1 MSQQGPGEATPG
13 LGERIAGLRDRKGW
27 TQKTL
32 ADRAGCSVTYLSEI
46 EGGKNRNVS
55 SAKLLRIADELG
67 ASLDY
72 LMRGV
77 EMPIRERR
85 PIEVPPDLDEVAHEH
100 GWTYQQTTALL
111 QTRQLIRARR
121 TPTGTEVPE
130 TYSAKDWIDLHRR
143 LFE

>member
-100 GWTYQQTTALL
+100 GWTYQQTAALL

-130 TYSAKDWIDLHRR
+130 TYSANDWIDLHRR
-143 LFE
+143 LCE

>member
-100 GWTYQQTTALL
+100 GWTYQQTAALL

-130 TYSAKDWIDLHRR
+130 TYSANDWIDLHRR